1 MSTYRPSTRASSA
14 AASITGGTRA
24 AATPATPSASRAGRK
39 KRGPSTIASELGPQ
53 VIATKESTSYGSSG
67 AVVPMA
73 LDRMEEGD
81 LRGALT
87 GIVAPKTVGSKYISL
102 PLYFPSPSFFLVLTD
117 I

>member
-24 AATPATPSASRAGRK
+24 AATPATPSVPRGGRK
-39 KRGPSTIASELGPQ
+39 KRGPSTIASELGSQ
-53 VIATKESTSYGSSG
+53 AITTKESTSYGSSG

-73 LDRMEEGD
+73 LNRVEEVD

-87 GIVAPKTVGSKYISL
+87 GIVAPKTVRSAYIPPSSL
-102 PLYFPSPSFFLVLTD
+102 ILLTD